1 MIENKVY
8 FRWARFSYSR
18 SEFSS
23 FLESWRGQRDIANE
37 DKGKEIYIGSR
48 RYNMGARKERRA
60 RAIEVDRGIFWLV
73 YECPLWKD
81 LHSTSITIGASCI
94 NVKRRMYTQWC
105 FVFCIYHGILQYW
118 PPSLSPFLFLL
129 YYPCANPVVSLVL
142 RDEAFAL
149 GGARKLGIRFNLG
162 PNLPV
167 TLIKYIWKLLHLFC
181 PSSSRVT
188 LGLSYFILRG

>member
-1 MIENKVY
+1 MSFQVFWKV
-8 FRWARFSYSR
+8 
-18 SEFSS
+18 
-23 FLESWRGQRDIANE
+23 GQRDIANE

-60 RAIEVDRGIFWLV
+60 RAIKVDRGIFRLV

-105 FVFCIYHGILQYW
+105 FVFCVYHGILQYR
-118 PPSLSPFLFLL
+118 PPSLPLSHSLSLFPFLL
-129 YYPCANPVVSLVL
+129 YYPCANPVVSLVS

-149 GGARKLGIRFNLG
+149 GGARKFGIRFNLG
-162 PNLPV
+162 PNLPSYANEIYLKIITSLPPILV
-167 TLIKYIWKLLHLFC
+167 PRH
-181 PSSSRVT
+181 SRFIV
-188 LGLSYFILRG
+188 YFILRG